1 MYLASLDAEKCFD
14 SIWHDALLYKLF
26 DVIELNYWLFICRWY
41 KSSSATVRWNDQL
54 SFTFPVQRGMRQ
66 GSVLSPKLFNI
77 FLDELL
83 HQLKDVPHGVR
94 VFDVLYNSVVFADDV
109 TVFSSTVVG
118 LQELIDACFRYAQKY
133 RFKFGVRKSKCL
145 VMGKPLLITKPTWK
159 LGDARLTTETEL
171 EVLGITFS
179 EKLTYQA
186 HVNKRATA
194 CRRRIFGLTSIGM
207 SYPGLAAEVKAYL
220 WNTVGAPM
228 LIYGM
233 DSIALRPK
241 DLGILKSTQGTIVK
255 KSMGFSKRHHHT
267 NLLRA
272 LNIAPVP
279 DLLTK
284 NTVNLYHRLFSVDSP
299 ARALQCSALASYI
312 LTGKTTKNTLLGR
325 IVESGQSP
333 VNLILSPPKHSPP
346 KSSQDGIVDS
356 LRHLIIHDNYVKPY
370 GNDHYLA
377 SLLLKAF

>member
-1 MYLASLDAEKCFD
+1 ML
-14 SIWHDALLYKLF
+14 H
-26 DVIELNYWLFICRWY
+26 N
-41 KSSSATVRWNDQL
+41 
-54 SFTFPVQRGMRQ
+54 
-66 GSVLSPKLFNI
+66 FNKTLI
-77 FLDELL
+77 
-83 HQLKDVPHGVR
+83 
-94 VFDVLYNSVVFADDV
+94 NSVVFADDV

-118 LQELIDACFRYAQKY
+118 LQELIDTCFQYAQKY

-145 VMGKPLLITKPTWK
+145 VMGPPLLTTKPTWK
-159 LGDARLTTETEL
+159 LGEATLTTETEL

-220 WNTVGAPM
+220 WNAVGAPM
-228 LIYGM
+228 LMYGM
-233 DSIALRPK
+233 DSIALRAK

-255 KSMGFSKRHHHT
+255 KSMGFSKRHRHT

-272 LNIAPVP
+272 LNITPVP
-279 DLLTK
+279 DLLSK
-284 NTVNLYHRLFSVDSP
+284 NTANLYHRLFSVDSP
-299 ARALQCSALASYI
+299 ARTLQCSALASYI
-312 LTGKTTKNTLLGR
+312 LTGETTKNTLLGR

-333 VNLILSPPKHSPP
+333 VSLILNPPKHSPP
-346 KSSQDGIVDS
+346 HSSQDGIVDS
-356 LRHLIIHDNYVKPY
+356 LRHLIIQDNFVKPY